1 MKAQTREERYMAA
14 LPRQKRCYQT
24 VKHVRAIALDQKGE
38 PHKAAVKPFGMW
50 RSCFLKRVADIAILS
65 ILFDIGHFV
74 DYFNGHTITFS
85 DRILLDMV
93 ARAISAPCMR
103 LDEYQGEAVDNA
115 KDVKKGEKTMRW
127 VSVEGKRLNATVL
140 LILLFLTGV
149 QWAQTGPATGTTMED
164 MKLIS
169 SGSGWALAGHRL
181 YWTSDNGQ
189 SWDDIT
195 PGDKQQPVSK
205 AFFIDTKTGW
215 AILSGDDGAV
225 ASITIASTRNG
236 GRSWHNTQVALDT
249 IAQGRRVGGV
259 ASVFFEDSQQGWL
272 ILHLSSSSN
281 FSIGAALHTEDGG
294 STWTVLPSPPAAG
307 NIIFITSQ
315 DGWMAGGPA
324 GGQLWFTR
332 DGGRTWQP
340 AIIVAPEV
348 CTGSRTSYSLPL
360 FTSRN
365 QGLLTATTE
374 NPDGNCR
381 IDYSTEDG
389 GQSWQS
395 QRVSRNAAALKVA
408 LASTGVQAS
417 QIYASGSEIVIEQDG
432 VRRSGAL
439 PAGLQPNGMIIHAEF
454 IDNSTGWLHYSS
466 GACDLSKTHCTQQ
479 NELLSTVDGGKT
491 FMVITPRP
499 VAAMQISP
507 GALLPLSRS
516 LLPARQLKNDRQ
528 GAANPELS
536 PGAKT
541 VVSNSSGID
550 LACAPAATAMQTWW
564 SDSPYQDIGV
574 YLGGC
579 DVYCVS
585 PNGQNTCANN
595 WYASTSKTVDSN
607 LTSAWMTSV
616 TKMGWGV
623 LPIWVGPQ
631 SPCIANASSYWTINN
646 SDSYSTGTY
655 QADLA
660 IAQASALGI
669 TNGIIYYDMESYT
682 PDGGSCSNAVE
693 TFLDNWTTELHANGF
708 ESGLYGGI
716 SDFETDFLVLS
727 PEPDVAWIAAWDSNN
742 TIWNIG
748 TLSNS
753 DWPNNQRIHQWNSET
768 SGETWGGVNIGGIDQ
783 NVVDAPVV
791 GNWLATSPSFALSNN
806 GPITISAPGSS
817 GTSTISITPSNGFTG
832 VVTLSCSIAGSAS
845 IPPTCSIPA
854 TVTVT
859 GTAASTATL
868 TINTI
873 AATQAAN
880 SPRNDFFPMGSRSIL
895 ACLLLLVFPRQSR
908 SWRKMLG
915 VLLLTVIFGTIAGC
929 GGGSTG
935 GGGNTGT
942 GGTTLG
948 TYTVTVIGVDQA
960 TGTVKSNTILT
971 AIVN

>member
-1 MKAQTREERYMAA
+1 M
-14 LPRQKRCYQT
+14 
-24 VKHVRAIALDQKGE
+24 G
-38 PHKAAVKPFGMW
+38 
-50 RSCFLKRVADIAILS
+50 
-65 ILFDIGHFV
+65 
-74 DYFNGHTITFS
+74 
-85 DRILLDMV
+85 
-93 ARAISAPCMR
+93 
-103 LDEYQGEAVDNA
+103 
-115 KDVKKGEKTMRW
+115 GEKSMKW
-127 VSVEGKRLNATVL
+127 VLMEGKRLNAAVL
-140 LILLFLTGV
+140 LILLVVAGV
-149 QWAQTGPATGTTMED
+149 MWTQKLVWAQTGLATGAAVED

-169 SGSGWALAGHRL
+169 PGSGWALAGHRL
-181 YWTSDNGQ
+181 YWTPDNGQ

-195 PGDKQQPVSK
+195 PGDNQQHVSK

-215 AILSGDDGAV
+215 AILPGNDGAG

-236 GRSWHNTQVALDT
+236 GRSWLNAQVALDS

-259 ASVFFEDSQQGWL
+259 ASVFFADSQQGWL
-272 ILHLSSSSN
+272 ILRLSSSSN

-294 STWTVLPSPPAAG
+294 STWTSLPSPPAAG
-307 NIIFITSQ
+307 NIVFITSQ

-332 DGGRTWQP
+332 DSGRTWQS
-340 AIIVAPEV
+340 AVFVAPDG
-348 CTGSRTSYSLPL
+348 CAASRTSYSLPL
-360 FTSRN
+360 FPNSSH
-365 QGLLTATTE
+365 GWMTATTE

-389 GQSWQS
+389 GQSWQL
-395 QRVSRNAAALKVA
+395 QRVSRDAAAMNAA
-408 LASTGVQAS
+408 LANTGPQAGN
-417 QIYASGSEIVIEQDG
+417 IYASGSEIVIEQDG
-432 VRRSGAL
+432 IRRPGAL
-439 PAGLQPNGMIIHAEF
+439 PAGLQPNGTIKHAEF

-466 GACDLSKTHCTQQ
+466 GACELSKMHCTQQ

-491 FMVITPRP
+491 FTVITPHP
-499 VAAMQISP
+499 AAAVQTSP
-507 GALLPLSRS
+507 GALLPFSRS
-516 LLPARQLKNDRQ
+516 LLPLLQLETDRQ
-528 GAANPELS
+528 GAANPDLS

-564 SDSPYQDIGV
+564 ADSPYQDIGV

-585 PNGQNTCANN
+585 PNGQNTCASS

-607 LTSAWMTSV
+607 LTSAWMTGV
-616 TKMGWGV
+616 TKMGWGI

-631 SPCIANASSYWTINN
+631 APCIANASSYWTINN

-660 IAQASALGI
+660 IAQANALGI
-669 TNGIIYYDMESYT
+669 TNGIIYFDMEGYT

-716 SDFETDFLVLS
+716 SDFETDFLALS
-727 PEPDVAWIAAWDSNN
+727 PEPDVAWIAAWDTNN

-753 DWPNNQRIHQWNSET
+753 YWPNNQRIHQWNSET
-768 SGETWGGVNIGGIDQ
+768 SGETWGGVNLGGIDQ

-791 GNWLATSPSFALSNN
+791 GNWLAISPSIALSNN
-806 GPITISAPGSS
+806 GSITISAPGSS
-817 GTSTISITPSNGFTG
+817 GMSTISVTPSNGFTG

-854 TVTVT
+854 TVTIT
-859 GTAASTATL
+859 GTTASTATL

-873 AATQAAN
+873 AATQAVN
-880 SPRNDFFPMGSRSIL
+880 LPRSNYFPAGSGSIL
-895 ACLLLLVFPRQSR
+895 ACLLLLGFPRHGR
-908 SWRKMLG
+908 SWRKLLG
-915 VLLLTVIFGTIAGC
+915 VLLLAASIGAIAGC
-929 GGGSTG
+929 GGGGSTG
-935 GGGNTGT
+935 GGGT

-960 TGTVKSNTILT
+960 TGTVKSNTTLT
-971 AIVN
+971 ATVN